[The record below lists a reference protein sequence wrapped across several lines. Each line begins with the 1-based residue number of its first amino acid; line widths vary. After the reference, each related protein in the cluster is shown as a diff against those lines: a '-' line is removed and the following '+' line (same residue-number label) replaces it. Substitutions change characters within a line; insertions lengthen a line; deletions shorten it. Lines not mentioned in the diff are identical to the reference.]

1 LTPAEYI
8 ENAVLTETKEYRFG
22 ETNGITPRMEHAMM
36 GMVTEAAECMDIVKK
51 TKIYGRA
58 LDRVHLAEEAGDV
71 MWYLAI
77 LSDELG
83 ISFEEM
89 WEKNIAK
96 LRVRFPE
103 KYTDHHAVNRDLDSE
118 RKVLE

>member
-1 LTPAEYI
+1 
-8 ENAVLTETKEYRFG
+8 
-22 ETNGITPRMEHAMM
+22 
-36 GMVTEAAECMDIVKK
+36 
-51 TKIYGRA
+51 
-58 LDRVHLAEEAGDV
+58 